1 MARFRRNL
9 AFTLLISLVE
19 VNSQVVKVAAIQ
31 MCMSEDKTSN
41 VQKAKDFVRE
51 SAKNGAQIILLPE
64 LFESLYFCKD
74 MDSKYFSFA
83 SPLKNNSLIK
93 QFSKLAKELNVVILV
108 SYFEKAGE
116 EYFNSLVVV
125 NADGEVMDNYRK
137 THIPDGPGY
146 EEKFYFKP
154 GDTGF
159 KVWDTAY
166 GKIGVGICWDQ
177 WFCETARALTLMG
190 AEIIFY
196 PTAIGSEP
204 EIGLDSK
211 EHWQRVQMGHAATN
225 TVPVVVANRI
235 GEEVGESCSL
245 SFYGSSFITD
255 YTGEK
260 IAEATRDKE
269 EIVYGEFDLEENAK
283 QREYWG
289 LLRDRRPE
297 TYSII
302 SKA

>member
-1 MARFRRNL
+1 M
-9 AFTLLISLVE
+9 
-19 VNSQVVKVAAIQ
+19 VKVAAIQ
-31 MCMSEDKTSN
+31 MSMSQDKSANIT
-41 VQKAKDFVRE
+41 KAKRLVSE
-51 SAKNGAQIILLPE
+51 AAQNGANIILLPE
-64 LFESLYFCKD
+64 LFEGLYFCKD
-74 MDSKYFSFA
+74 KDDKYFSWA
-83 SPLKNNSLIK
+83 KPLQGNRLIK
-93 QFSKLAKELNVVILV
+93 EFQEISVEFGVVLLV
-108 SYFEKAGE
+108 SYFEKAGDA
-116 EYFNSLVVV
+116 YYNSLVVID
-125 NADGEVMDNYRK
+125 ADGTVMDNYRK

-159 KVWDTAY
+159 QVYATKF

-211 EHWQRVQMGHAATN
+211 DHWQRVQMGHAATN
-225 TVPVVVANRI
+225 TVPVVVANRY
-235 GEEVGESCSL
+235 GREVGESCEL
-245 SFYGSSFITD
+245 TFYGSSFITD
-255 YTGEK
+255 YTGAK
-260 IAEATRDKE
+260 IAEASRDKE
-269 EIVYGEFDLEENAK
+269 EILYGAFDLQENAK

-297 TYSII
+297 CYKQLS
-302 SKA
+302 

>member
-1 MARFRRNL
+1 M
-9 AFTLLISLVE
+9 
-19 VNSQVVKVAAIQ
+19 VKVSAIQ
-31 MCMSEDKTSN
+31 MSMSEDKKAN
-41 VQKAKDFVRE
+41 VFKAEALVRQ
-51 SAKNGAQIILLPE
+51 AHKNGAQIILLPE
-64 LFESLYFCKD
+64 LFEGLYFCKD
-74 MDSKYFSFA
+74 MDKKYFSWA
-83 SPLKNNSLIK
+83 SPRENNKLIEHFSL
-93 QFSKLAKELNVVILV
+93 LAKELKVVILV
-108 SYFEKAGE
+108 SYFEKSE
-116 EYFNSLVVV
+116 DDYFNSLVVV
-125 NADGEVMDNYRK
+125 DAEGSVMDNYRK

-154 GDTGF
+154 GDSGF
-159 KVWDTAY
+159 KVYDTAY

-177 WFCETARALTLMG
+177 WFCETARALTMMG

-245 SFYGSSFITD
+245 TFYGSSFITD
-255 YTGEK
+255 YTGAK
-260 IAEATRDKE
+260 IAEASREKE
-269 EIVYGEFDLEENAK
+269 EIIYADFDLDENQK

-297 TYSII
+297 AYSQLC
-302 SKA
+302 K